1 MSSFRI
7 RPHFVH
13 EEEVSLAD
21 FQSDIVKAIEEN
33 ETRCH
38 VKSFPGYLTLVI
50 PDEDQHF
57 WSPQLNLSLEEEPEG
72 ETTTIRGTYGPN
84 TNVWSMFLYAY
95 LTGGCLAGVSA
106 VFAISKWVVSGVS
119 WVFIPAA
126 VFVTLL
132 IALYI
137 VAQTGQK
144 LGAQQTFLLH
154 QAYESAIGKQ
164 ITVH

>member
-13 EEEVSLAD
+13 DESFALED
-21 FQSDIVKAIEEN
+21 FQAKIVRSIETNEN
-33 ETRCH
+33 RCL
-38 VKSFPGYLTLVI
+38 VKNFPGYLTLVI
-50 PDEDQHF
+50 PDEEQHF
-57 WSPQLNLSLEEEPEG
+57 WSPQLNLSLDQEETG
-72 ETTTIRGTYGPN
+72 RLTVRGTYGPN

-95 LTGGCLAGVSA
+95 LVGGCLAGVSA
-106 VFAISKWVVSGVS
+106 VFAISKWIVSGS
-119 WVFIPAA
+119 TWMFIPTAA
-126 VFVTLL
+126 FMLL
-132 IALYI
+132 LAILYL

-154 QAYESAIGKQ
+154 QAYEKALGKE